1 MVVSALLAVSL
12 VISPLTQVKE
22 GNAAVQ
28 RALKAKGATPDSIAN
43 TVEGYVDF
51 GELAKRALSKEWDK
65 LSKVQQQ
72 DFTATMKGV
81 LRASYAQKAIGE
93 GQADV
98 KYGKET
104 VTDNEATVETTITVN
119 KNDYP
124 VVYKLYRANAKAPW
138 RVYDVITD
146 DVSLMETY
154 RDQFRTQ
161 IAQKGF
167 DGLLTT
173 LKKKRDELERTPA
186 QPQQTKGR
194 RQVAR

>member
-28 RALKAKGATPDSIAN
+28 RAVKAKDATSDKIAN

-51 GELAKRALSKEWDK
+51 GELAKRALGKEWDK

-72 DFTATMKGV
+72 EFTATMKDV
-81 LRASYAQKAIGE
+81 LRASYARKALDE
-93 GQADV
+93 GKEQPEV

-104 VTDNEATVETTITVN
+104 VTENEATVETTITVK

-124 VVYKLYRANAKAPW
+124 VVYKLYRANAKGPW

-167 DGLLTT
+167 DGLLNT
-173 LKKKRDELERTPA
+173 LKKKRDELERPS
-186 QPQQTKGR
+186 TKGR
-194 RQVAR
+194 RQHDR

>member
-28 RALKAKGATPDSIAN
+28 RALKAKDVSADKIAN
-43 TVEGYVDF
+43 TVESYVDF
-51 GELAKRALSKEWDK
+51 GELAKRALGKEWDK
-65 LSKVQQQ
+65 LSKAQQQ
-72 DFTATMKGV
+72 DFAATMKGV

-104 VTDNEATVETTITVN
+104 VEENEATVETTITV
-119 KNDYP
+119 KKADYP

-167 DGLLTT
+167 DGLLNT
-173 LKKKRDELERTPA
+173 LKKKRDELEKGPA
-186 QPQQTKGR
+186 QTRGGR
-194 RQVAR
+194 RYVVR